1 MVDNQACVEMAS
13 MCADRLLQLTQFTNL
28 PQATKQLANDLEF
41 VNRDQAPH
49 TRQDTLNLTDV
60 RTGSQQYLKLVKK
73 SSTPTVRE
81 QFEARRKF
89 RQVPRLPFPSFE
101 IASFFRGFV
110 LKHSKTRTG
119 TPCSTLM
126 L

>member
-28 PQATKQLANDLEF
+28 PQATTQLANDLEF

-49 TRQDTLNLTDV
+49 TRQDMFNLTDV

-89 RQVPRLPFPSFE
+89 FVKYLASPSLPSRSRPSFE
-101 IASFFRGFV
+101 ALS
-110 LKHSKTRTG
+110 S
-119 TPCSTLM
+119 STVRRELG
-126 L
+126 LPVRH